1 MASSKR
7 AQKKGRPGK
16 ALKKPAKRKTAAL
29 QAHKDHVRKN
39 GAARGKN
46 GAVWGSLTGQG
57 SQHTARTA
65 RYAALPVNTVLATAE
80 TMVRCSRAFA
90 ELPLRAARARTPSE
104 MWSVHARFVQD
115 VVSEGLAATKR
126 FWTLAA

>member
-16 ALKKPAKRKTAAL
+16 GLGKALKKPAKRKAAAL
-29 QAHKDHVRKN
+29 RARADHKLGN
-39 GAARGKN
+39 GAARGSQ
-46 GAVWGSLTGQG
+46 SL
-57 SQHTARTA
+57 ARTVS
-65 RYAALPVNTVLATAE
+65 YVALPVNTVLATAE
-80 TMVRCSRAFA
+80 TMVRCSRPFA
-90 ELPLRAARARTPSE
+90 ELPFRAARARTPSE

-115 VVSEGLAATKR
+115 VVSEGLLATRR